1 MKRKILSIVCIVAAM
16 LSVGCSNKNNEPV
29 TVTLWHVYGAQTE
42 SPMNK
47 MIDVFNNT
55 VGKDKNIKVKVT
67 SVSNNNTIHENVLA
81 SAFKDPGAPE
91 LPDMFV
97 SYPKTILAMPDS
109 DILVDYN
116 DYFSEKEFDEYVPE
130 FLEDGKIDNKQLI
143 MPVAKSTEVLFLNK
157 TAFDRFAEAV
167 GADESDLHTWEGL
180 FALAEKYY
188 NWTDDKTPDIED
200 DGKAFFAHDF
210 HFNYFQVGVESL
222 GKSFFE
228 NNNISYNE
236 ELYNIWKPYARA
248 ALNGAVWLENG
259 YATDPFQT
267 GDAIVCAAS
276 SASIL
281 YFSDMVTYSD
291 NTSEELRITAL
302 PIPVFENGENL
313 VIQRGAGIC
322 TVKSTPEKEKACA
335 EFLKWI
341 TEESNNVEFVVNTG
355 YMPVKTKAFEK
366 KLPEAIKEIEEE
378 GYISLYEAYTKT
390 EKEFEFYT
398 PPVFEKYL
406 EIESE
411 FEEQIRLCLMT
422 QKAVLDKNEDISE
435 EQIKKAFNAFKIIME
450 K

>member
-1 MKRKILSIVCIVAAM
+1 MKRKILSIVCIVTAM
-16 LSVGCSNKNNEPV
+16 LSVGCSNKSNEPV

-55 VGKDKNIKVKVT
+55 VGRDKNIKVKVT

-157 TAFDRFAEAV
+157 IAFDRFAEAV

-188 NWTDDKTPDIED
+188 KWTDDQTPDIEG

-236 ELYNIWKPYARA
+236 EFYNIWKPYARA
-248 ALNGAVWLENG
+248 ALNGAIWLENG

-281 YFSDMVTYSD
+281 YFSDTVTYSD
-291 NTSEELRITAL
+291 NTSEELKITAL
-302 PIPVFENGENL
+302 PIPVFENGDNL

-322 TVKSTPEKEKACA
+322 TVKSTKEKEQACA

-341 TEESNNVEFVVNTG
+341 TEETNNVEFVVNTG
-355 YMPVKTKAFEK
+355 YMPVKTKAFEQ
-366 KLPEAIKEIEEE
+366 KLPEAIKSLEEDD
-378 GYISLYEAYTKT
+378 YISLYEAYAET
-390 EKEFEFYT
+390 EKKFEFYT

-422 QKAVLDKNEDISE
+422 QKLALDENEEVSD
-435 EQIKKAFNAFKIIME
+435 EQIRKAFDAFKIIME